1 MEKELLAALIGGVVG
16 VMGSL
21 LSVAMGYYLQAKF
34 TRRQFEEER
43 AMHREQLENER
54 SIHREEIAHQ
64 KALIDANIKRENNL
78 RMIDMLTRDTNALRQ
93 DLHTPNLA
101 YNEAQEIRRQLDL
114 ISRRREQL
122 LVEEGIKLLDLR

>member
-16 VMGSL
+16 MMGSL

-43 AMHREQLENER
+43 AMHREQLQNER
-54 SIHREEIAHQ
+54 SIHMEQIAHQ

-78 RMIDMLTRDTNALRQ
+78 RMIDMLMRDINNLRQ
-93 DLHTPNLA
+93 NLQAPNLA
-101 YNEAQEIRRQLDL
+101 HHEAEEIRRNLDL
-114 ISRRREQL
+114 MSRRREQL
-122 LVEEGIKLLDLR
+122 LEAEGIELLRLR

>member
-21 LSVAMGYYLQAKF
+21 LSVAMGYYVQAKF

-54 SIHREEIAHQ
+54 SIHMEQIAHQ

-78 RMIDMLTRDTNALRQ
+78 RMIDMLMRDINNLRQ
-93 DLHTPNLA
+93 NLQAPNLA
-101 YNEAQEIRRQLDL
+101 HHEA
-114 ISRRREQL
+114 
-122 LVEEGIKLLDLR
+122 